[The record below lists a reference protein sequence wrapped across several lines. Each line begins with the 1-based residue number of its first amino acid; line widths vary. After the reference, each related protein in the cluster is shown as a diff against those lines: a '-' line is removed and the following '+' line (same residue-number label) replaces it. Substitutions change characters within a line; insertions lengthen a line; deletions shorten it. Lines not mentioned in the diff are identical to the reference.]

1 MLAANVEQLLFC
13 RGVRSDASLR
23 LTRRNGLRRNGSTNM
38 GSPGN
43 RGSDDGGAHVLG
55 ALGKPVNGAEILKNL
70 EALFRAEICPQLA

>member
-1 MLAANVEQLLFC
+1 MLAANVEQLLYC

-23 LTRRNGLRRNGSTNM
+23 LTRRNGLRRNGSTSNSS
-38 GSPGN
+38 GDGA
-43 RGSDDGGAHVLG
+43 GGAQVLG

>member
-1 MLAANVEQLLFC
+1 MLAANVEQLLYC

-23 LTRRNGLRRNGSTNM
+23 LTRRNGLRRNGSTSNSS
-38 GSPGN
+38 G
-43 RGSDDGGAHVLG
+43 DDGAGGAHVLG